1 MTITTIMVQ
10 LDVDSPATPR
20 LSFARELAGKFEAD
34 LIAVVAVEARALV
47 PPDENGLVTRELL
60 RQRRREIED
69 RLKVLKE
76 EFLAFSGNN
85 ERASWRTEL
94 DDPTRTLALHARAAD
109 LVVTGTPAAE
119 AGGDFHRTID
129 AGALILSVGRPVL
142 FAADDL
148 RPLRGERILIA
159 WKDARE
165 SRRAV
170 ADAMPFLTHAKEVTV
185 AAIAEGDQP
194 AVREGAADVVRFLM
208 RHGVRAS
215 SQILEPDGA
224 KIAEVL
230 IAKAGE
236 IGADVVVAGGY
247 GHSRLLE
254 WAFGGV
260 TRSMLSAGSMHRLL
274 SN

>member
-1 MTITTIMVQ
+1 MTFTTIMVQ
-10 LDVDSPATPR
+10 LDVDSPVGPR
-20 LSFARELAGKFEAD
+20 LSFAQDIARKFEAD

-76 EFLAFSGNN
+76 EFLALLGNN
-85 ERASWRTEL
+85 DRASWRAEL
-94 DDPTRTLALHARAAD
+94 DDPTRALALHARAAD
-109 LVVTGTPAAE
+109 LVVTGAPAE
-119 AGGDFHRTID
+119 AAAGDFHRTVD
-129 AGALILSVGRPVL
+129 AGALILAAGRPVL

-148 RPLRGERILIA
+148 RPLRGEKIVVA

-170 ADAMPFLTHAKEVTV
+170 ADAMPFLARAKEVTV
-185 AAIAEGDQP
+185 ATIVDGDRP
-194 AVREGAADVVRFLM
+194 AAREGAADVVRFLM
-208 RHGVRAS
+208 KHGVRANS
-215 SQILEPDGA
+215 LVLEADGA
-224 KIAEVL
+224 ETARIL
-230 IAKAGE
+230 TAKAEE

-260 TRSMLSAGSMHRLL
+260 TRTLLSAGSLHRLL

>member
-1 MTITTIMVQ
+1 MTFTTIMVQ
-10 LDVDSPATPR
+10 LDVDSPAGPR
-20 LSFARELAGKFEAD
+20 LSFAQDIAGKFEAD
-34 LIAVVAVEARALV
+34 LIAVVAVEARASV

-69 RLKVLKE
+69 RLRVLKE
-76 EFLAFSGNN
+76 EFLALVGNN
-85 ERASWRTEL
+85 DRASWRAEL
-94 DDPTRTLALHARAAD
+94 DDPTRALALHARAAD
-109 LVVTGTPAAE
+109 LVVTGAPAE
-119 AGGDFHRTID
+119 AAAGDFHRTVD
-129 AGALILSVGRPVL
+129 AGALILAAGRPVL

-148 RPLRGERILIA
+148 RSLQGERIVVA

-170 ADAMPFLTHAKEVTV
+170 ADAMPFLARAKEVTV
-185 AAIAEGDQP
+185 AAIAEGDRP

-208 RHGVRAS
+208 KHGVRAS

-224 KIAEVL
+224 KTAEIL
-230 IAKAGE
+230 MAKAEE
-236 IGADVVVAGGY
+236 IGADVIVAGGY

-260 TRSMLSAGSMHRLL
+260 TRSMLSAGSFHRLL